1 VTPAES
7 PRIPAM
13 RRHDS
18 NLVSA
23 SFAGESVSK
32 LQRSPSA
39 MAVIP
44 PSAKLSMSPTR
55 RVKVQPAP
63 FHLVAEHS
71 QLSSGT
77 NSPRQLHRWRS
88 AEILPEGKPWSLTRK
103 VSSPHLLSP
112 TPVAQA
118 PSGTLSDPNQPRPR
132 ELSADAASL
141 DTSMLPTSR
150 NGDLQLWAMREE
162 MRCELRKH
170 AQEHSNALLSLEALM
185 MDEVRNCR
193 KELQLCKEAIA
204 EEGIQRDQLEARW
217 IEGRVGCRAS
227 TSMSVQEDMVEGVIE
242 RQLEA
247 QFGRIT
253 TENGPL
259 DEIVERH
266 LEAQL
271 TSLRADL
278 FDAFRELRV
287 ALDLSD
293 ASVPLFGDH
302 DIVGMCAR
310 VASVNAMA
318 PTSGAVRVPPLN
330 VPPPLPEEDG
340 SEAASTGCGKGN
352 EATNTITDGL
362 RAEVAEARSMLAEAR
377 DALVEARGLA
387 HSWGSHDDGFHEIP
401 VGSTEHQP
409 SVADC
414 LDVACGTVG
423 MLPSCTTNGK
433 VERTEFLSL
442 QKDLAELREWVQA
455 ESETRVTALSRLQDV
470 GVPSSGPS
478 AVHAPSMFCKQGAA
492 VAGAGSHAE

>member
-1 VTPAES
+1 
-7 PRIPAM
+7 
-13 RRHDS
+13 
-18 NLVSA
+18 
-23 SFAGESVSK
+23 
-32 LQRSPSA
+32 
-39 MAVIP
+39 
-44 PSAKLSMSPTR
+44 
-55 RVKVQPAP
+55 
-63 FHLVAEHS
+63 
-71 QLSSGT
+71 
-77 NSPRQLHRWRS
+77 
-88 AEILPEGKPWSLTRK
+88 
-103 VSSPHLLSP
+103 
-112 TPVAQA
+112 
-118 PSGTLSDPNQPRPR
+118 
-132 ELSADAASL
+132 
-141 DTSMLPTSR
+141 LPTSR
-150 NGDLQLWAMREE
+150 SGDLQLWAMREE
-162 MRCELRKH
+162 MRRELRKH

-185 MDEVRNCR
+185 MDEVRYCR